1 MQRTNI
7 YLDEDQTR
15 RLDELARAQQTSRAE
30 IIRRII
36 DRSFAG
42 DGDHDRQREVIDL
55 TFGALVDVE
64 FDASVREDGDRAEY
78 LERLWRG
85 PRR

>member
-7 YLDEDQTR
+7 YLDEEQTR
-15 RLDELARAQQTSRAE
+15 RLDELARAQHTSRAE

-42 DGDHDRQREVIDL
+42 DGESAQRREVIDF
-55 TFGALVDVE
+55 TFGALSGFEIEWAD
-64 FDASVREDGDRAEY
+64 REDGDRAAY
-78 LERLWRG
+78 LGGLWQD
-85 PRR
+85 PLT